1 MLWSIICA
9 DFSCGLQK
17 ILGDKRKFCGALP
30 CFTCIIPCKT
40 GKSKGGI
47 CKIAKRC
54 RKERIFGKYPKRDAF
69 TGRKLSKRIVFAK
82 ALFSREKRVMIITE
96 KPAHSGRVYT
106 ENRMR
111 IFWKNRKMLCVSSL
125 ISAEKWH
132 LSTWFVPVHIKFA
145 IVSCKK
151 KQNML

>member
-1 MLWSIICA
+1 MKLNVLWSIICA
-9 DFSCGLQK
+9 DFSCGLQT

-40 GKSKGGI
+40 GKSKGSI

-96 KPAHSGRVYT
+96 NRHIPAGYIRRTGCVFFGKTGRCCVWVRWSRQKSGICRLGLFLF
-106 ENRMR
+106 
-111 IFWKNRKMLCVSSL
+111 I
-125 ISAEKWH
+125 
-132 LSTWFVPVHIKFA
+132 
-145 IVSCKK
+145 
-151 KQNML
+151 